1 MSASRSLRDFG
12 LARWLEKICLNKSK
26 GEKNII
32 LNIQNNLKILE
43 KKEEL
48 KEIEKMEDIKEEQI
62 EPKKKNVAIHYTKTI
77 EFDFNSKQ
85 DQQLGEELIKKFEN
99 IFQADI
105 SKRTVKLSS
114 SNNKTKIIKSLKGIT
129 EELIIF
135 FLICTAVAKLN
146 IWSLI
151 YVIYAIYLI
160 LTKKTMKNYYILFCF
175 VICSIIVQLSLFV
188 SNLQKGTDPSAD
200 KADLEIM
207 SKTFILPWYK
217 YYGMKDERAFFF
229 GLGVCHSQINLIWMD
244 FLQVVIIYIYLDY
257 FSYSIYQ
264 EGKTIGKSESQI
276 NYYNL
281 HLNSEIRE
289 VSKQLSQD
297 EYDKHISCMKY
308 NFGIEIDNKVND
320 LNNITNQSE
329 INLKKLN
336 ENFKNLEKRLLKLE
350 TKKQE
355 LNKRPKEQNDYISK
369 DNTLSDDQRKD
380 MKKYKR
386 QKPTQNN
393 ISERNHMITKNYRII
408 KQKEENIPQ
417 EQKYI
422 SQTFNRGNQLTSHSV
437 NRLNIRPENAIDNKI
452 EYQVYTKPRS
462 RSKEHKSNK
471 VQQNLDNQPK
481 KYKIKNYQYSNTEV
495 NQYQYESGIND
506 SCIIQEDDVEFI
518 ENKLQEIYPNSNIS
532 YNLVYRASEDGD
544 KSLDFHKRCDKI
556 GPNITFIKT
565 LKGYI
570 FGGFTVK
577 NWEHLKRDI
586 NVNKPNLG
594 SASRDPK
601 AFGFSVNYQKIYN
614 NEKKN
619 EFAIWCN
626 RNYGPT
632 FKNNFFQIFDNCL
645 KKGGYCSLKNNSHF
659 GGQNSDYEIT
669 GGEQRFGV
677 YEVEVFELIFE

>member
-1 MSASRSLRDFG
+1 MENKFKT
-12 LARWLEKICLNKSK
+12 WEKKVNNLEKNNLPEHTHKELIERIDNLENIINELET
-26 GEKNII
+26 EKN
-32 LNIQNNLKILE
+32 
-43 KKEEL
+43 EL
-48 KEIEKMEDIKEEQI
+48 Y
-62 EPKKKNVAIHYTKTI
+62 PN
-77 EFDFNSKQ
+77 
-85 DQQLGEELIKKFEN
+85 FE
-99 IFQADI
+99 
-105 SKRTVKLSS
+105 
-114 SNNKTKIIKSLKGIT
+114 KIIDEINKND
-129 EELIIF
+129 II
-135 FLICTAVAKLN
+135 
-146 IWSLI
+146 
-151 YVIYAIYLI
+151 
-160 LTKKTMKNYYILFCF
+160 
-175 VICSIIVQLSLFV
+175 
-188 SNLQKGTDPSAD
+188 
-200 KADLEIM
+200 
-207 SKTFILPWYK
+207 
-217 YYGMKDERAFFF
+217 
-229 GLGVCHSQINLIWMD
+229 
-244 FLQVVIIYIYLDY
+244 
-257 FSYSIYQ
+257 
-264 EGKTIGKSESQI
+264 
-276 NYYNL
+276 
-281 HLNSEIRE
+281 
-289 VSKQLSQD
+289 
-297 EYDKHISCMKY
+297 
-308 NFGIEIDNKVND
+308 NKVND

-355 LNKRPKEQNDYISK
+355 LNKRYKEQNDYISK

-565 LKGYI
+565 LKGDI

-577 NWEHLKRDI
+577 NWEH
-586 NVNKPNLG
+586 
-594 SASRDPK
+594 
-601 AFGFSVNYQKIYN
+601 
-614 NEKKN
+614 
-619 EFAIWCN
+619 
-626 RNYGPT
+626 
-632 FKNNFFQIFDNCL
+632 
-645 KKGGYCSLKNNSHF
+645 
-659 GGQNSDYEIT
+659 
-669 GGEQRFGV
+669 
-677 YEVEVFELIFE
+677 